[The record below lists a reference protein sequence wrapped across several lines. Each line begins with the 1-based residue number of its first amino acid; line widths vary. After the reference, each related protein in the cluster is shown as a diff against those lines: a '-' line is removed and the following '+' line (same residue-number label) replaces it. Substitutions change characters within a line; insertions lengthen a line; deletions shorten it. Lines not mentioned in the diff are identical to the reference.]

1 MTSSKN
7 VNIFEGLFPE
17 EEKVEEVGEDQEAEE
32 FDESEEGEETEE
44 VDGIKGKDFISVP
57 ALSR

>member
-7 VNIFEGLFPE
+7 LNIFGGLFHEELKE
-17 EEKVEEVGEDQEAEE
+17 EEEEEGQEAEE